1 MRIYLPLLSLV
12 LAVSLFGQ
20 NKKFSWQDACFNNPG
35 APYCQGHDFA
45 IKKSVPTADPK
56 SQGVVTNRSAGST
69 PRNATT
75 QSGTAALITIGGIDW
90 RFADPFPDA
99 LIGINFNALS
109 NSPLARSLVTQLGAQ
124 QGIAAADMQKIFDG
138 MSDVDQVAISMRANR
153 MVVMIT
159 GRVAN
164 ADLPAPEAGGLKVV
178 PVSGNAMLVGH
189 ADAVDQAARRIAGPN
204 WPSDLTRDAQARQ
217 AASEFWAIGSPAL
230 AGPQAAGSGLRK
242 FYLTVSIRN
251 RFISDVA
258 FEFNAIPPV
267 ATVRQMQTAM
277 GALTLEG
284 NTAHLR
290 MSMEAAEVQQK
301 FASIAASPFGQRL
314 SDLIA
319 AAKYIPARDT
329 AVPKQTKPV
338 IYGLDDG
345 PRVVN
350 Q

>member
-1 MRIYLPLLSLV
+1 MRINIPVLCLV
-12 LAVSLFGQ
+12 LATSLSAQ
-20 NKKFSWQDACFNNPG
+20 KKSWQDACFNNPG
-35 APYCQGHDFA
+35 APYCQGHDYA
-45 IKKSVPTADPK
+45 IKKQVPTADPK
-56 SQGVVTNRSAGST
+56 PQGVVTNRSMPSAARTS
-69 PRNATT
+69 TT
-75 QSGTAALITIGGIDW
+75 QGGTAALINIGGIDW

-124 QGIAAADMQKIFDG
+124 QGIAAADMQKIFDS

-164 ADLPAPEAGGLKVV
+164 ADLPAPEAGLKVV
-178 PVSGNAMLVGH
+178 PVTGNAMLVGH

-204 WPSDLTRDAQARQ
+204 WPSDLTRDAEARQ

-230 AGPQAAGSGLRK
+230 VGPQAAGSGLRK
-242 FYLTVSIRN
+242 FYMTVSIRN
-251 RFISDVA
+251 RFISDIA
-258 FEFNAIPPV
+258 FEFNAIPPA

-301 FASIAASPFGQRL
+301 FSSIAASPLGQRL

-319 AAKYIPARDT
+319 AAKYMPARDT
-329 AVPKQTKPV
+329 TVPKQTHPV

-345 PRVVN
+345 PKVVN